1 MKNKRRTRAI
11 HATATLVPKRSTRII
26 YTTVAPI
33 PMEPY
38 LVTTNATG
46 KRADGSIERK
56 RVRLRLSRRAPP
68 AHKDRVS

>member
-1 MKNKRRTRAI
+1 
-11 HATATLVPKRSTRII
+11 
-26 YTTVAPI
+26 
-33 PMEPY
+33 MEPY